1 MTRSSMNGNN
11 PTEWKQVTYIRHN
24 KGKKNTMNKK
34 AGKKEP
40 KGGKYKGSEGIFIKQ
55 EEMKAALVDKCPSP
69 KRKRDHYGYH
79 RTR

>member
-1 MTRSSMNGNN
+1 M
-11 PTEWKQVTYIRHN
+11 K
-24 KGKKNTMNKK
+24 KK
-34 AGKKEP
+34 AGKKEQ
-40 KGGKYKGSEGIFIKQ
+40 KGGKYEGSEGIFIKQ